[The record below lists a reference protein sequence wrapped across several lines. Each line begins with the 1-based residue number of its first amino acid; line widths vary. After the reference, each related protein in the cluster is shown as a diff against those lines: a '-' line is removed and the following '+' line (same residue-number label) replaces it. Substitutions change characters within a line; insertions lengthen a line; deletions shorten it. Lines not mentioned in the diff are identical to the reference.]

1 MTRPPRMIAALGA
14 ATALLLLLP
23 PAGASAHRGHPK
35 PPPTPVVLA
44 DTLAAPFNLELSRGS
59 VYVADGGLGLVGKLA
74 RDGSVRTIAD
84 EQPGASGVAR
94 STDGRRLAWTTTVS
108 NPDTFENTESGLTIT
123 GAKKRW
129 VYADTHAYETARNP
143 DAVNHY
149 GVTDPSQ
156 CVVDA
161 FAAAGFPV
169 DYQGGVD
176 SHAYSVAAW
185 RGSWVVADAGSNTL
199 WRIGNDGSVR
209 TLAVLPP
216 QPVTLTA
223 DMVAALGLP
232 ACVAGVTYAF
242 EPVPTD
248 VEVGKDGW
256 LYVTT
261 LPGGPESPV
270 LGPRG
275 SVYKVNPWTGTAHK
289 VATGFLGA
297 TNLALGTHG
306 EIYVAE
312 LFAGQVSV
320 VRKGTA
326 RPYVSLPGVVAVE
339 SDRHGDLWAATLG
352 NEDPPAPG
360 TIVRISGGRTHWEGT
375 VRR

>member
-1 MTRPPRMIAALGA
+1 M
-14 ATALLLLLP
+14 
-23 PAGASAHRGHPK
+23 SH
-35 PPPTPVVLA
+35 
-44 DTLAAPFNLELSRGS
+44 GS
-59 VYVADGGLGLVGKLA
+59 VYLADGGLGIVGKLK
-74 RDGSVRTIAD
+74 RDGTVATIAD

-94 STDGRRLAWTTTVS
+94 SHDGRRLAWTTTVT
-108 NPDTFENTESGLTIT
+108 DEATFENSESGLTIS
-123 GAKKRW
+123 GPRKRT
-129 VYADTHAYETARNP
+129 VYADTHAYEVAHNP

-149 GVTDPSQ
+149 GVTNPSQ

-169 DYQGGVD
+169 DYQGAVD
-176 SHAYSVAAW
+176 SHAYSVTAY

-199 WRIGNDGSVR
+199 WRIGNDGSVS

-223 DMVAALGLP
+223 EMVAALGLP
-232 ACVAGVTYAF
+232 SCVAGVTYAF

-248 VEVGKDGW
+248 VEVGTDGW

-275 SVYKVNPWTGTAHK
+275 AVYKVNPWTGTSHK
-289 VATGFLGA
+289 LAGGFLGA
-297 TNLALGTHG
+297 TNLALGSHG
-306 EIYVAE
+306 EVYVAE

-320 VRKGTA
+320 VRHGRVT
-326 RPYVSLPGVVAVE
+326 PYVSLPGVVAVE